1 MKTIKDY
8 KMNNTQ
14 NFNGTVIPIFL
25 PTSMEQPMA
34 SSDLTQLNKQAE
46 LSIFDVKE
54 LYDLAYD
61 FETSDKAKF
70 KTLLAEAVK
79 LDMAYRYQLTQKSSF
94 KDKTKQKSFN
104 TAGNA
109 TQAA

>member
-1 MKTIKDY
+1 MKTIKGN

-14 NFNGTVIPIFL
+14 NFNGTIVPMFL

-34 SSDLTQLNKQAE
+34 SNNPTQLSKQAE
-46 LSIFDVKE
+46 LSVFDVKE

-61 FETSDKAKF
+61 FEKSDEGKF

-79 LDMAYRYQLTQKSSF
+79 LDMAYRRQLQQNSTF
-94 KDKTKQKSFN
+94 KDTAKQKSFN
-104 TAGNA
+104 MAGDGA
-109 TQAA
+109 QAA